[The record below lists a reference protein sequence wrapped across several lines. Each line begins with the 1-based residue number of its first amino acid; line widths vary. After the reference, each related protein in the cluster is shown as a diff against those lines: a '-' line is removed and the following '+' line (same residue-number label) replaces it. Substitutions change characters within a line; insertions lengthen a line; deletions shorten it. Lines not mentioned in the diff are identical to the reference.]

1 MDPSTNGHANWVTTA
16 LDRHE
21 GALVVYAARLTR
33 DVHAARDVVQEAF
46 LRLCAEDRSEVEPHV
61 KAWLYTVCRRLAI
74 DALRK
79 ERHVNSHVGGTVGET
94 TIDARAGREA
104 DPAGAAETRDEA
116 SRALRLLADLPDN
129 QREVIDL
136 KFRHGLMYR
145 EIADVTGL
153 SAGNVGFLIH
163 TGLKTLRAR
172 MARDARAAAGGVQ

>member
-1 MDPSTNGHANWVTTA
+1 MDESTNGRAHWVTDA
-16 LDRHE
+16 LGKHE
-21 GALVVYAARLTR
+21 GALVAYASRLTR

-46 LRLCAEDRSEVEPHV
+46 LRLCGEDRTRVEPHV

-79 ERHVNSHVGGTVGET
+79 ERHVNSNVGET
-94 TIDARAGREA
+94 TIDARAGRET

-116 SRALRLLADLPDN
+116 SRALRLLADLPEN

-172 MARDARAAAGGVQ
+172 MAAKARAAGGVQ

>member
-1 MDPSTNGHANWVTTA
+1 MDPSTNGHANWVTKA
-16 LDRHE
+16 LDQHE

-33 DVHAARDVVQEAF
+33 DVHSARDVVQEAF
-46 LRLCAEDRSEVEPHV
+46 LRLCAEDRATVEPHV

-74 DALRK
+74 DELRK
-79 ERHVNSHVGGTVGET
+79 ERRMEPAGET
-94 TIDARAGREA
+94 LIETRAGREA
-104 DPAGAAETRDEA
+104 DPAGAAETRDET
-116 SRALRLLADLPDN
+116 SHALRLLADLPEN

-172 MARDARAAAGGVQ
+172 MAAKARAAAGGVQ